1 MKIAIIGCG
10 NMGEAILAGIIDS
23 KLTARE
29 NIFIY
34 DKDKNKEQKIGEK
47 YLVNFKKDGTIIDTI
62 KYTDYIV
69 LAVKPNII
77 ESVLNEIKTI
87 IGNKIIISIAAG
99 VLISTIESVI
109 GNDKK
114 VIRVMP
120 NTPALVGMGMSSI
133 SINNNI
139 TNEELEKTKKI
150 IDSFGKSE
158 IVDEKLIDAV
168 IAVSGSAPAYVYM
181 FIEAMADGAVLHGMS
196 RDMAYKFAAQTVMG
210 AAKMVLE
217 TGEHPGL
224 LKDKVCSPGGTTIE
238 AVAELEKKG
247 LRSAVISA
255 MEKCVEKSK
264 KMSKKN

>member
-1 MKIAIIGCG
+1 
-10 NMGEAILAGIIDS
+10 
-23 KLTARE
+23 
-29 NIFIY
+29 
-34 DKDKNKEQKIGEK
+34 
-47 YLVNFKKDGTIIDTI
+47 
-62 KYTDYIV
+62 
-69 LAVKPNII
+69 
-77 ESVLNEIKTI
+77 
-87 IGNKIIISIAAG
+87 
-99 VLISTIESVI
+99 
-109 GNDKK
+109 
-114 VIRVMP
+114 
-120 NTPALVGMGMSSI
+120 MGMSSI